1 MYIVHFMGGFANQVF
16 QYAFYLNLC
25 EKIGTKNV
33 FADITHFKTCKDHGG
48 FKLDKFVKF
57 KYINPNK
64 IKSLTTVTENNFD
77 QINYEDEKNY
87 FFYGYWQEK
96 RFFPSNKDKIK
107 DIFCIINLLPRNL
120 NILENIKNSNSI
132 SIHIRR
138 GDYVNNYMHGN
149 IANKEYF
156 ENAINFIN
164 SKLESPTFFVFSD
177 DINWCKE
184 NLDFQGKQVIY
195 ISGNSNN
202 VEQDIILMSQ
212 CKHNIISNSSF
223 SWWAQEL
230 NENKEKIVVTPE
242 YWFNA
247 ITPSVKELK
256 VENSIKIKNVCL
268 SNKKFENPFFSII
281 IPVYNTSTTLRRT
294 LASVLNQTYK
304 NIEVI
309 IVNDF
314 STDNSLEIIKDY
326 SSIDSRIQVI
336 NNESNYG
343 LLYNRIKGIH
353 LAKSEYILFLDSDDW
368 LELNTL
374 EILYKKINNSN
385 IDVLEFGYINEPS
398 RKKSQI
404 DKSYTPDDILNEKIH
419 FTIWNKVYNR
429 KFLLSFINNLPI
441 FYCNYAEDAFFSLI
455 SAYYCKSYS
464 YLEVHLLH
472 YMEGTGISTQKIQ
485 ASEKVKR
492 LCTDLLAVA
501 NHLKKFYLEKSRED
515 LIPKID
521 KFISTRLDN
530 IIYHVDNDD
539 DLQNTIQNFM
549 VIDSIMSTDTYN
561 KKVLQIQKKISLYN
575 RMAQASILGK
585 IKIIVKYIIK
595 KGYSKCHQ

>member
-1 MYIVHFMGGFANQVF
+1 MGGFANQVF

-107 DIFCIINLLPRNL
+107 EIFCITNLLPRNL
-120 NILENIKNSNSI
+120 TILENIKNSNSI

-242 YWFNA
+242 YWFNV
-247 ITPSVKELK
+247 PSAYVTELN
-256 VENSIKIKNVCL
+256 VDNSVKIKNVKL
-268 SNKKFENPFFSII
+268 IDSKFENPFFSII
-281 IPVYNTSTTLRRT
+281 IPVYNTANTLRRT

-304 NIEVI
+304 NIEII

-326 SSIDSRIQVI
+326 SSIDSRIRII
-336 NNESNYG
+336 NNEENFG
-343 LLYNRIKGIH
+343 LIYNRIKGIH

-368 LELNTL
+368 FELDACEKLYNLLRTKDIEIFEFRYIREPSGTISQL
-374 EILYKKINNSN
+374 SHSYGTEEILNGNAN
-385 IDVLEFGYINEPS
+385 
-398 RKKSQI
+398 
-404 DKSYTPDDILNEKIH
+404 H
-419 FTIWNKVYNR
+419 TIWNKAY
-429 KFLLSFINNLPI
+429 KAELLKKSFNIPT
-441 FYCNYAEDAFFSLI
+441 FYCNYMEDVFLSLYISLFSKKYSNTSEVFHHYSDALGVSTSKI
-455 SAYYCKSYS
+455 TELSKIEKICKDIITVKNS
-464 YLEVHLLH
+464 
-472 YMEGTGISTQKIQ
+472 IQ
-485 ASEKVKR
+485 EYI
-492 LCTDLLAVA
+492 
-501 NHLKKFYLEKSRED
+501 LKKHPDLQSKINSFFELRHHNLE
-515 LIPKID
+515 
-521 KFISTRLDN
+521 
-530 IIYHVDNDD
+530 YQVDNDTNVAQT
-539 DLQNTIQNFM
+539 LSNFKY
-549 VIDSIMSTDTYN
+549 IDGQLSTN
-561 KKVLQIQKKISLYN
+561 FFERKSSEVQKKVSIYN
-575 RMAQASILGK
+575 FLAKSSIKQK
-585 IKIIVKYIIK
+585 IKFTIK
-595 KGYSKCHQ
+595 FIYKKLKDK